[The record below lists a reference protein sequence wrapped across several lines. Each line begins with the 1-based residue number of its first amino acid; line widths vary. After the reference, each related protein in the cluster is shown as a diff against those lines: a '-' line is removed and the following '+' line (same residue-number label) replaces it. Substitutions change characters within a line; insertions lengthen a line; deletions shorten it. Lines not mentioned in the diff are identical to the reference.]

1 MVASNNRR
9 APVVFDPGPAQG
21 YGAAMQVSLFDF
33 ELPEERIALHP
44 AEPRDS
50 ARMLVVKPGQPLADR
65 FVTDLTDILRP
76 GDVLVVNDT
85 KVLPAELKGTRIR
98 GEARASVSFNLHKR
112 VDRKTWRAFARPAK
126 RLHVLDRLE
135 LGDDGSLLAT
145 VAGKG
150 DTGEVTLEFDLS
162 GAELDEAIK
171 AHGAMPLPPYIEAK
185 RSPEER
191 DKTDYQTVYAAV
203 DGAVAAPTA
212 GLHFTQGLL
221 QKLSDMGVGIE
232 RVTLHVG
239 AGTFLPMKAED
250 TNDHVMHAEWGELT
264 DAVVHRLAAAKAKG
278 GRIVAVGTTSLRLLE
293 TAARATGELKPFIG
307 ETDIFITPGF
317 QFRAVDV
324 LMTNFHLPKSTLF
337 MLVSAFAGLETMQAA
352 YAHAIRLRYR
362 FYSYGDASLLFR
374 APQAQDDRSA

>member
-1 MVASNNRR
+1 
-9 APVVFDPGPAQG
+9 
-21 YGAAMQVSLFDF
+21 MQVSAFDF
-33 ELPEERIALHP
+33 ELPEDRIALHP

-50 ARMLVVKPGQPLADR
+50 ARMLVVRPDEPLADR
-65 FVTDLTDILRP
+65 HVTDLLEILRA

-112 VDRKTWRAFARPAK
+112 VDRQTWRAFARPAK
-126 RLHVLDRLE
+126 RLHVLDRLA

-150 DTGEVTLEFDLS
+150 DTGEVTLAFDLG

-171 AHGAMPLPPYIEAK
+171 AHGAMPLPPYIGAK
-185 RSPEER
+185 RGTEER

-212 GLHFTQGLL
+212 GLHFTEGLL
-221 QKLSDMGVGIE
+221 QKLSSKGIDIE

-250 TNDHVMHAEWGELT
+250 TDDHVMHAEWGELT
-264 DAVVHRLAAAKAKG
+264 EAAVHRLAAARAKG
-278 GRIVAVGTTSLRLLE
+278 GRIVAVGTTSMRLLE
-293 TAARATGELKPFIG
+293 TAARATGELKPFTG

-317 QFRAVDV
+317 RFRAVDV

-337 MLVSAFAGLETMQAA
+337 MLVSAFCGLEVMQAA
-352 YAHAIRLRYR
+352 YAHAIGEGYR
-362 FYSYGDASLLFR
+362 FYSYGDSSLLFR
-374 APQAQDDRSA
+374 AEQGEEE

>member
-1 MVASNNRR
+1 MH
-9 APVVFDPGPAQG
+9 
-21 YGAAMQVSLFDF
+21 VSLFDF

-50 ARMLVVKPGQPLADR
+50 ARMLVVRPGQPLEDQH
-65 FVTDLTDILRP
+65 VTDLLDILRP

-98 GEARASVSFNLHKR
+98 GEARATVSFNLHKR
-112 VDRKTWRAFARPAK
+112 VDSHTWRAFARPAK
-126 RLHVLDRLE
+126 RLHLLDRLE
-135 LGDDGSLLAT
+135 LGDDGSLLAA

-150 DTGEVTLEFDLS
+150 ETGEVTLEFDLG

-185 RSPEER
+185 RRTEER

-221 QKLSDMGVGIE
+221 QKLSDLGVAIE

-239 AGTFLPMKAED
+239 AGTFLPMKADD
-250 TNDHVMHAEWGELT
+250 TDDHVMHAEWGELT
-264 DAVVHRLAAAKAKG
+264 EASVHRLREAKAKG
-278 GRIVAVGTTSLRLLE
+278 GRIIA
-293 TAARATGELKPFIG
+293 
-307 ETDIFITPGF
+307 GF
-317 QFRAVDV
+317 RFRAVDM

-352 YAHAIRLRYR
+352 YAHAIRFKYR
-362 FYSYGDASLLFR
+362 FYSYGDSSLLFR
-374 APQAQDDRSA
+374 QEQSEE

>member
-1 MVASNNRR
+1 MRVE
-9 APVVFDPGPAQG
+9 
-21 YGAAMQVSLFDF
+21 LFDF
-33 ELPEERIALHP
+33 ELPDERIALHP

-50 ARMLVVKPGQPLADR
+50 ARMLVVTPDQPLRDAH
-65 FVTDLTDILRP
+65 VPDLLDLLKA

-85 KVLPAELKGTRIR
+85 RVLPAELKGARIR
-98 GEARASVSFNLHKR
+98 GDSRASVSFNLHKR
-112 VDRKTWRAFARPAK
+112 VDATTWRAFARPAK
-126 RLHVLDRLE
+126 RLHILDRLE

-150 DTGEVTLEFDLS
+150 ETGEVTLSFEFG
-162 GAELDEAIK
+162 GAALDEAIK
-171 AHGAMPLPPYIEAK
+171 AHGAMPLPPYIETRRPSEA
-185 RSPEER
+185 R
-191 DKTDYQTVYAAV
+191 DRTDYQTVYAAV

-212 GLHFTQGLL
+212 GLHFTETLL
-221 QKLSDMGVGIE
+221 QRLAERGIGIE

-239 AGTFLPMKAED
+239 AGTFLPMKADD
-250 TNDHVMHAEWGELT
+250 TEDHVMHAEWGELT
-264 DAVVHRLAAAKAKG
+264 QAAAERLEAARSRG

-293 TAARATGELKPFIG
+293 TAARATGTLRPFIG

-317 QFRAVDV
+317 RFRAVDV

-352 YAHAIRLRYR
+352 YAHAIRFRYR

-374 APQAQDDRSA
+374 QEQPDEEE